1 VNARGQA
8 TSVDGVEYAKQMKRD
23 ARETLPDAPDAASA
37 FILGELAVLLRENV
51 GPNGKAGGRA
61 APAR

>member
-1 VNARGQA
+1 
-8 TSVDGVEYAKQMKRD
+8 MKRD

-51 GPNGKAGGRA
+51 GPNGKPWPA
-61 APAR
+61 AFIRGLGQELSR